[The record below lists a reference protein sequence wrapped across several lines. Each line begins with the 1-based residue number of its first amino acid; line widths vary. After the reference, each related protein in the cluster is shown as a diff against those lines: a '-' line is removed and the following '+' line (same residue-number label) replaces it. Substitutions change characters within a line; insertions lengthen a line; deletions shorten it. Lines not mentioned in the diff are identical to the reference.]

1 MGIEHLFSSAS
12 FARSTAMTR
21 PLAVVCLVITT
32 VIWGSAF
39 VAQKYGTYSMGPL
52 TFTSARY
59 LLGGICVLPLALW
72 EYRRGQGK
80 LSARHGALVLL
91 LISVFFVGTWLQQAG
106 LITASVTNGGF
117 LTGLYVFFVPLVLFF
132 GFGQKPH
139 PVLWVC
145 VPLVLCGLYLLNGG
159 ITRLKT
165 GDMLLVA
172 CAACWACHILLL
184 GFLSRATGLPIVVS
198 AAAFV
203 GAGLLATGGAFVLEK
218 PHLSALAQGWIAI
231 AYTGI
236 LSTAVAFSLQAI
248 GQRHVPS
255 SNAAIILSG
264 ESLFACLGGA
274 ILLHERLPPAGYV
287 GAALIFIAII
297 LIEGVPA
304 FAGPRA
310 KAAGPKQVC
319 SATMRMRT

>member
-1 MGIEHLFSSAS
+1 
-12 FARSTAMTR
+12 MTR
-21 PLAVVCLVITT
+21 PLAVICLVITT
-32 VIWGSAF
+32 MIWGSGF

-59 LLGGICVLPLALW
+59 LLGGICILPVALW
-72 EYRRGQGK
+72 EYRRSRGR
-80 LSARHGALVLL
+80 LSAYHGALLLL
-91 LISVFFVGTWLQQAG
+91 LILVFFIGTWLQQAG
-106 LITASVTNGGF
+106 LITATVTNGGF
-117 LTGLYVFFVPLVLFF
+117 LTGLYVFIVPLVLFF
-132 GFGQKPH
+132 GFRQKPH
-139 PVLWVC
+139 PILWVC

-159 ITRLKT
+159 ITRLQT

-184 GFLSRATGLPIVVS
+184 GYLSRATSLPIVVS
-198 AAAFV
+198 AAGFI
-203 GAGLLATGGAFVLEK
+203 GAGLLATSGALVMEK
-218 PHLSALAQGWIAI
+218 PHFSALAQGWIAI
-231 AYTGI
+231 AYSGI

-274 ILLHERLPPAGYV
+274 ILLHERLPLAGYV
-287 GAALIFIAII
+287 GAALIFIAIV

-304 FAGPRA
+304 FAAQRSKAVGPDKLVRR
-310 KAAGPKQVC
+310 K
-319 SATMRMRT
+319 RE